1 VRHGYLNGT
10 INEKGEIMNKLLIGL
25 GVVVLLFTGGTN
37 TNASLITY
45 SDDVVYDNV
54 ANKYWFRDLSLFPDK
69 TYDEQ
74 ITLIDSHSFTHEYR
88 DGWRMA
94 NSSEYNRLLSNGVPS
109 IMAFFAP
116 TTIQI
121 NQNNTAQNIKYYRGR
136 LHDDVSDEMNTVV
149 GFFYKNYW
157 PGTGINY
164 YSPVVTSESTANI
177 YYGAWVVADAL
188 HDTLE
193 PKWIAAQANPTP
205 TPEPATILLLGTGVI
220 GLVGIR
226 NRKKRRKII

>member
-1 VRHGYLNGT
+1 M
-10 INEKGEIMNKLLIGL
+10 KKQLIGFGVAVFMFA
-25 GVVVLLFTGGTN
+25 GVVN

-74 ITLIDSHSFTHEYR
+74 IALIESPSFTNDYW

-94 NSSEYNRLLSNGVPS
+94 DNSEYLSLLTNGTSS
-109 IMAFFAP
+109 IISLFTP

-121 NQNNTAQNIKYYRGR
+121 NQNNTAQYIKYYQGR
-136 LHDDVSDEMNTVV
+136 LQDEVNDEMNTVV
-149 GFFYKNYW
+149 GFYYKNYW
-157 PGTGINY
+157 PGTGVNY
-164 YSPVVTSESTANI
+164 YTPIVTAESTSNM
-177 YYGAWVVADAL
+177 YYSAWVVADAL

-193 PKWIAAQANPTP
+193 PKWIAVQANPTP
-205 TPEPATILLLGTGVI
+205 TPEPATMLLFGTGLVA
-220 GLVGIR
+220 LVGARI
-226 NRKKRRKII
+226 RKKK